1 MKKRMFRQLTA
12 GLLALVMLL
21 EYGTAEALAAPYT
34 GTEYGAETE
43 AQEETGAEE
52 EKVVH
57 GMDQDLPYG
66 TAEDPEAEY
75 IIAEE
80 VKKREAGMKYFL
92 TERNGHVAVLYPEPV
107 HYQTDDGWEEI
118 DNRLVL
124 TEDAGT
130 GEEAYEN
137 AASDVKVSLARY
149 SDAEELVSLEWD
161 GRRISWSLVTEPEED
176 ENGEETEPSGETAAE
191 EPSGQKENAETAAE
205 KPSRQKEKT
214 EAAAEEPGEKEEAAA
229 ETAGSKH
236 GEPAEETVKET
247 TEPEQGETVKESE
260 EQGEP
265 ADEPAGKPA
274 ETQKPEIPG
283 PGSRSQ
289 SSGQA
294 VKPARREFLP
304 QTPLYE
310 TEEGGESS
318 SHGAGVSDEA
328 GEDDT
333 AVSPAG
339 SILPE
344 IPEGWPEIPVP
355 DEWKKVTKERDGL
368 AADRY
373 NAQVAGVPNLSSGGI
388 YQEVFP
394 GIDLQYRIDSVTL
407 KENIFLN
414 DRDAAGQT
422 IRFRIHHPGMRMV
435 LSGEGEVQLV
445 TGEGEG
451 EAYTFLRPYMYDAAG
466 ETSNAVSYELL
477 EDGED
482 ETILTVSAD

>member
-1 MKKRMFRQLTA
+1 MQKRMFRQLTA

-21 EYGTAEALAAPYT
+21 EYGTAEVLAAPYT

-43 AQEETGAEE
+43 AQEETGPEQEAS
-52 EKVVH
+52 VH
-57 GMDQDLPYG
+57 GMDPEIPYG

-137 AASDVKVSLARY
+137 AASDVKVSLSRY
-149 SDAEELVSLEWD
+149 SDAGELVSLEWD
-161 GRRISWSLVTEPEED
+161 GRRISWSLVTEPEEE
-176 ENGEETEPSGETAAE
+176 ENGEETEPSGENAAE
-191 EPSGQKENAETAAE
+191 ETSGQKENAETAAE
-205 KPSRQKEKT
+205 ETSGQKEKT
-214 EAAAEEPGEKEEAAA
+214 ETAAEEPGEKEEAAA
-229 ETAGSKH
+229 ETAESKH
-236 GEPAEETVKET
+236 GEPAAETVKET
-247 TEPEQGETVKESE
+247 TEPEQGETLKESE
-260 EQGEP
+260 ERGET

-274 ETQKPEIPG
+274 ETQKPEEPE
-283 PGSRSQ
+283 PESRSQ

-294 VKPARREFLP
+294 AKPARREFLP

-310 TEEGGESS
+310 AEEE
-318 SHGAGVSDEA
+318 
-328 GEDDT
+328 DT
-333 AVSPAG
+333 AVPYAG
-339 SILPE
+339 TVLPE

-355 DEWKKVTKERDGL
+355 DEWKEVTKERDGL
-368 AADRY
+368 EADQY
-373 NAQVAGVPNLSSGGI
+373 NAQVTGVPNLSSGGI

-422 IRFRIHHPGMRMV
+422 I
-435 LSGEGEVQLV
+435 SGSIIRGC
-445 TGEGEG
+445 GWC
-451 EAYTFLRPYMYDAAG
+451 
-466 ETSNAVSYELL
+466 
-477 EDGED
+477 
-482 ETILTVSAD
+482 